1 MCRCA
6 GENHVLE
13 KQQILKHQLK
23 ATFSMQKHQ
32 MHYRHEKE
40 TEQLAAFHVQ
50 KLTDLDKKFAGD
62 LRLLPKVQHRV
73 CDRVQGSCERLIV
86 AI

>member
-1 MCRCA
+1 M
-6 GENHVLE
+6 HE

-40 TEQLAAFHVQ
+40 KEQLAAFHVQ
-50 KLTDLDKKFAGD
+50 KLTDLDKKFNGD
-62 LRLLPKVQHRV
+62 LRFLPKVSLSMLHV
-73 CDRVQGSCERLIV
+73 HLCC
-86 AI
+86 